1 MVGSTIP
8 TYHIK
13 YVKLLLINLSTNVPR
28 TKQALGYPKNNNV
41 GKPLKQILNNFMHRI
56 NMYSSIKHVRVQYT
70 RVCVNQHS
78 VFVLTKETFY
88 VQLNKQKETTTLS
101 SQACE

>member
-13 YVKLLLINLSTNVPR
+13 HVKLLVINLSTNVPR

-41 GKPLKQILNNFMHRI
+41 GKPLKQESLNCIMEDYI
-56 NMYSSIKHVRVQYT
+56 
-70 RVCVNQHS
+70 
-78 VFVLTKETFY
+78 E
-88 VQLNKQKETTTLS
+88 
-101 SQACE
+101 